1 MGSVEKPRISKAT
14 LDKKA
19 DSSLV
24 SILKQSFNQLEK
36 ENKELKEQIQSDTIV
51 YADIRKENANLIE
64 ENKTLKGIIASGLF
78 EEPKELDDKW
88 AISKTRMFVPL
99 VIALTDGIYCTK
111 SSSSVIAQPAAI
123 WKAMIVSNV
132 NTARN

>member
-36 ENKELKEQIQSDTIV
+36 ENK
-51 YADIRKENANLIE
+51 
-64 ENKTLKGIIASGLF
+64 TLKGIIASGLF
-78 EEPKELDDKW
+78 EEPKELDDK
-88 AISKTRMFVPL
+88 
-99 VIALTDGIYCTK
+99 
-111 SSSSVIAQPAAI
+111 
-123 WKAMIVSNV
+123 
-132 NTARN
+132 